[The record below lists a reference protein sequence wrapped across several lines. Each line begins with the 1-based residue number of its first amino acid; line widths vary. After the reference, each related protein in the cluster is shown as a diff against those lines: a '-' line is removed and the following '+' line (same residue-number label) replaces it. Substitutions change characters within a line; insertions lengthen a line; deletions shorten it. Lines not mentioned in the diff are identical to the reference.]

1 MSASIW
7 PATSLT
13 RSDPLGQF
21 GEVITTGI
29 ALARQASAT
38 SSASVATTT
47 GSIRPLALAARHTH
61 SIIGRPAIGRSTLRA
76 KRFDPSRA
84 GITAAMRSEL
94 MQTSVNAG
102 NKGPREQGTEKTWNR
117 QWRAAIDLPFS
128 SPVSSTLALL
138 RVVLQPTHP
147 PGGVAQM
154 VRAWD
159 S

>member
-29 ALARQASAT
+29 ARARQASAT

-61 SIIGRPAIGRSTLRA
+61 STIGRPALGRSPLRA
-76 KRFDPSRA
+76 TRVDSSRA
-84 GITAAMRSEL
+84 GMTAAMRREL
-94 MQTSVNAG
+94 MQSSVHGHLKIAARERAETFDLSNAR
-102 NKGPREQGTEKTWNR
+102 PYHWNVAITR
-117 QWRAAIDLPFS
+117 VFALFLPSSWRGS
-128 SPVSSTLALL
+128 SD
-138 RVVLQPTHP
+138 
-147 PGGVAQM
+147 G
-154 VRAWD
+154 
-159 S
+159 